1 MFLGLTDLSLAFAA
15 SMLTSFICRTIRASA
30 HHAWF
35 VIGMF
40 AILVA
45 VSTVYVARHFAINT
59 DVGTL
64 IDPEASWARRDAAI
78 SAAFPQRRDS
88 TLVVVRAPAPEFA
101 AQAARELAGRLRMQ
115 PHVFTSVSLGADLPF
130 FARNGLLFLPPDEL
144 RILAGQ
150 LTDARPL
157 LDALARD
164 PSLRGLA
171 NLLSV
176 TLLTPLQ
183 TGQVRLA
190 DMAPLLLRTDDAVV
204 AALANRP
211 AALSWRTL
219 AQPGPATGPPHS
231 LVEVIPVLHYDDLQ
245 PGAASSDA
253 IRAAAR
259 DLRLA
264 QRYGATIGL
273 TGAVPLSDDEF
284 SSVGEGAATSSAI
297 TLAFVL
303 LILWLA
309 LRSVKL
315 VAAVFITMLGGLA
328 LTAAL
333 GLLMVGA
340 LNIISVAFAMLFVG
354 IGVDFGIQFGMR
366 FRARLL
372 ELGDQYAALLAVSR
386 SISLPLTLAAVATAM
401 GFFAFLPT
409 AYRGVAELGQI
420 AGVGILFVAFPTCL
434 TVLPAMIYRLR
445 PPGGASMPG
454 YRWLAPVDRAF
465 QRHRVALLFGT
476 ITVVVAGVPLLWHL
490 SFDFNPLHLK
500 DPASESMRT
509 LRSLSASGEAGIDNV
524 QVLAPSL
531 DAAVAL
537 GQRLARLPQVGA
549 VTTIANMVPDRQ
561 PEKLAVIGD
570 LASRLDPVLAQAALP
585 AASDNERVS
594 ALLNAARA
602 LRNAAL
608 DYPGAGEAPARR
620 LATSLTALAG
630 ADARARDRAEQALA
644 GTLRLALL
652 SLREALH
659 PQPISLGDVPA
670 ELRRNWL
677 APDGRA
683 LVDVAPREVPG
694 VAPGDDAQLRQFAQA
709 VQQVAPN
716 ATGGPISVMG
726 AAWIVIRA
734 FVQAAALAVLAITL
748 LLWLAFRRFDDV
760 LLTMVPLLVS
770 ALFTL
775 ELCVVFGISL
785 NFANI
790 IALPLLLGVGVAFKI
805 YYVMAWRGG
814 LTELLQHGLTQA
826 IILSAATTGTAFGSL
841 WLSSH
846 PGTASMGKL
855 LVLALAC
862 TLVGAVFFQPIL
874 MGQPR
879 ASSKPQ
885 GRAAPARR
893 VDPNSR
899 GASHE

>member
-1 MFLGLTDLSLAFAA
+1 
-15 SMLTSFICRTIRASA
+15 MLTSLICSTIRASIR
-30 HHAWF
+30 HAWF

-45 VSTVYVARHFAINT
+45 ASTIYVARHFAINT

-64 IDPEASWARRDAAI
+64 IDPNASWAKRDAAI
-78 SAAFPQRRDS
+78 SAAFPRRRES

-101 AQAARELAGRLRMQ
+101 AQAARELAASLRTR
-115 PHVFTSVSLGADLPF
+115 PALFTSVSLGADSPF
-130 FARNGLLFLPPDEL
+130 FARNGLLFLPLDEL
-144 RILAGQ
+144 NQLDGR

-157 LDALARD
+157 LNALAHD

-183 TGQVRLA
+183 AGQVKLA
-190 DMAPLLLRTDDAVV
+190 DMAPLLARSSDAVD

-211 AALSWRTL
+211 AGLSWRTM
-219 AQPGPATGPPHS
+219 AQPGRSTGPPHS
-231 LVEVIPVLHYDDLQ
+231 LVEVIPVLHFAELQ

-253 IRAAAR
+253 IRAAAA

-284 SSVGEGAATSSAI
+284 SSVGEGAATSSAV
-297 TLAFVL
+297 TLACVL

-309 LRSVKL
+309 LHSMKL

-366 FRARLL
+366 YRARLL
-372 ELGDQYAALLAVSR
+372 ELGDTNAALLAVSR
-386 SISLPLTLAAVATAM
+386 TISLPVTLAAVGTAI
-401 GFFAFLPT
+401 GFFSFLPT
-409 AYRGVAELGQI
+409 AYRGVAELGEI
-420 AGVGILFVAFPTCL
+420 AGAGILFVAFPTCF
-434 TVLPAMIYRLR
+434 TVLPALICRLK
-445 PPGGASMPG
+445 PPGGSSMPG

-465 QRHRVALLFGT
+465 QRHRNALLYGT
-476 ITVVVAGVPLLWHL
+476 IAAVLAGLPLLWHL

-500 DPASESMRT
+500 DPRSESMRT
-509 LRSLSASGEAGIDNV
+509 LRSIAGTGDVGIDNV

-537 GQRLARLPQVGA
+537 GERIGRLPEVA
-549 VTTIANMVPDRQ
+549 SVTTLASLIPERQ
-561 PEKLAVIGD
+561 PDKLAVIGG
-570 LASRLDPVLAQAALP
+570 LAARLDPVLAQPALP
-585 AASDNERVS
+585 PAADSERVS
-594 ALLNAARA
+594 ALLNAAHG

-620 LATSLTALAG
+620 LAASLTALAR
-630 ADARARDRAEQALA
+630 ADVHARDRAEQALA
-644 GTLRLALL
+644 GSLKLALA
-652 SLREALH
+652 SLRAALH
-659 PQPISLGDVPA
+659 PQLITLQSVPA
-670 ELRRNWL
+670 ELRRSWL

-683 LVDVAPREVPG
+683 LVDIAPRKAPG
-694 VAPGDDAQLRQFAQA
+694 IEPGDDRQLRRFAQA
-709 VQQVAPN
+709 VQAVAPK
-716 ATGGPISVMG
+716 ATGGPISVLG
-726 AAWIVIRA
+726 AARVAIRA
-734 FVQAAALAVLAITL
+734 FVQAAALAVLSITV
-748 LLWLAFRRFDDV
+748 LLWLTFRRFDDV

-770 ALFTL
+770 ALVTL

-805 YYVMAWRGG
+805 YYVMAWRSGV
-814 LTELLQHGLTQA
+814 TELLQHGLTQA
-826 IILSAATTGTAFGSL
+826 IILSAGTTATAFGSL

-855 LVLALAC
+855 LVLALGC
-862 TLVGAVFFQPIL
+862 TLIGAVFFQPIL
-874 MGQPR
+874 MGKPR
-879 ASSKPQ
+879 ASTKPK
-885 GRAAPARR
+885 GRITPARPAG
-893 VDPNSR
+893 PNSS

>member
-1 MFLGLTDLSLAFAA
+1 
-15 SMLTSFICRTIRASA
+15 MLNSFICKTIRASV

-35 VIGMF
+35 VIGLF
-40 AILVA
+40 AIIVA
-45 VSTVYVARHFAINT
+45 ASTIYVARHFAINT
-59 DVGTL
+59 DVSKL
-64 IDPEASWARRDAAI
+64 IDPNASWARRDAVI

-88 TLVVVRAPAPEFA
+88 TLVVVQAPAPEFA
-101 AQAARELAGRLRMQ
+101 AQAARELAARLRTQ
-115 PHVFTSVSLGADLPF
+115 PALFNSVSLGADSPF
-130 FARNGLLFLPPDEL
+130 FATNGLLFLPLDQL
-144 RILAGQ
+144 GKLQGQ

-157 LDALARD
+157 LNALAHD

-183 TGQVRLA
+183 AGQLKLS
-190 DMAPLLLRTDDAVV
+190 DMAPLLAKTGDAVD
-204 AALANRP
+204 AALVNRRG
-211 AALSWRTL
+211 ALSWRAM
-219 AQPGPATGPPHS
+219 AQPEAGTGPPHS
-231 LVEVIPVLHYDDLQ
+231 LVEVIPVLHYEDLQ

-253 IRAAAR
+253 IRAAAA

-284 SSVGEGAATSSAI
+284 SSVGAGAATSSAV
-297 TLAFVL
+297 TFAFVL

-309 LRSVKL
+309 LRSIKL
-315 VAAVFITMLGGLA
+315 VAAVFVTMLGGLA

-372 ELGDQYAALLAVSR
+372 ELGDIDTALLAVSR
-386 SISLPLTLAAVATAM
+386 TISLPLTLAAVATAI
-401 GFFAFLPT
+401 GFFAFWPT
-409 AYRGVAELGQI
+409 TYRGVAELGQI

-434 TVLPAMIYRLR
+434 TVLPALIRRLQ
-445 PPGGASMPG
+445 PTGASSMPG
-454 YRWLAPVDRAF
+454 YRWLAPVDRLF
-465 QRHRVALLFGT
+465 QHHRNALLYGT
-476 ITVVVAGVPLLWHL
+476 IAVVLAGVPLLWHL

-500 DPASESMRT
+500 DPSSESMRT
-509 LRSLSASGEAGIDNV
+509 LATIARSGEAGVDNV

-537 GQRLARLPQVGA
+537 GDRLGRLPEVA
-549 VTTIANMVPDRQ
+549 SVTTLAAVVPERQ
-561 PEKLAVIGD
+561 PDKLAVISA
-570 LASRLDPVLAQAALP
+570 LAGRLDPVLAQVPLAP
-585 AASDNERVS
+585 ASDRDRVS
-594 ALLNAARA
+594 ALLNAAHS

-608 DYPGAGEAPARR
+608 DYPGAGEGPARR
-620 LATSLTALAG
+620 LAASLTALAH
-630 ADARARDRAEQALA
+630 ADVAARDRAEQALA
-644 GTLRLALL
+644 GTLKLALA
-652 SLREALH
+652 SLRQALH
-659 PQPISLGDVPA
+659 PQPVTLQSVPA

-683 LVDVAPREVPG
+683 LVDIAPRKAPDVE
-694 VAPGDDAQLRQFAQA
+694 PGDDRQLRRFVQA
-709 VQQVAPN
+709 VQAVAPK
-716 ATGGPISVMG
+716 ATGGPISVLG
-726 AAWIVIRA
+726 AAWVVIRA
-734 FVQAAALAVLAITL
+734 FVQAAALAVLAITV
-748 LLWLAFRRFDDV
+748 LLWLTFRRFDDV

-805 YYVMAWRGG
+805 YYVMAWRSG

-841 WLSSH
+841 WLSNH

-862 TLVGAVFFQPIL
+862 TLIGAVFFQPIL
-874 MGQPR
+874 MGKPR
-879 ASSKPQ
+879 ASTKPKGQ
-885 GRAAPARR
+885 TLPARP
-893 VDPNSR
+893 VDPNSS